1 MGKTGEQRWNET
13 PTEMGTAFGIV
24 LFVWLVKNEGV
35 ANSFRRNRFGWG
47 TQTVGSRNSG
57 IVPTLLSQL
66 PIGETKAKSVLAG
79 LSASIVA

>member
-13 PTEMGTAFGIV
+13 PAEMGTAFGIV
-24 LFVWLVKNEGV
+24 LFVCLVKNEGV
-35 ANSFRRNRFGWG
+35 ANSFRRNRFGWEMK
-47 TQTVGSRNSG
+47 TVGSRNSG